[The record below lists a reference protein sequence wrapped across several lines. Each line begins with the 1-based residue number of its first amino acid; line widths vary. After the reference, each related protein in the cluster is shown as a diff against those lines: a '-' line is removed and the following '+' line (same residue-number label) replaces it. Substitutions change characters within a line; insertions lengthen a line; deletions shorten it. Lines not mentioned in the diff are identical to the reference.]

1 MPTLSGWL
9 TFLEAFATFLASL
22 FALRLSLIGWHHL
35 NTKLSATS
43 QESRVG
49 SSGVA
54 GGSVTSTHGG
64 LFSSEWSARAGSAP
78 TRSPKSTNE
87 ISPHHNAIPS
97 PNKPSTLNR
106 LLTGHTNLIATKS
119 TICSVISCQK
129 SASNRP
135 VHIHTP

>member
-9 TFLEAFATFLASL
+9 TSLLGFAALLASL
-22 FALRLSLIGWHHL
+22 LAMRLSLLGWHHL

-64 LFSSEWSARAGSAP
+64 LFSSEWSARAGLAP

-87 ISPHHNAIPS
+87 ISTQSKLEPGPREPS
-97 PNKPSTLNR
+97 WLNQ
-106 LLTGHTNLIATKS
+106 LLTGHTDLIATKS
-119 TICSVISCQK
+119 MFSSVMSC
-129 SASNRP
+129 
-135 VHIHTP
+135 

>member
-78 TRSPKSTNE
+78 TRSPKSTNQ
-87 ISPHHNAIPS
+87 ISAHHNAIPS

-106 LLTGHTNLIATKS
+106 LLTGHTDLTPKLCLRS
-119 TICSVISCQK
+119 SVSSSQK

>member
-9 TFLEAFATFLASL
+9 TSLLGFAALLASL
-22 FALRLSLIGWHHL
+22 LAMRLSLLGWHHL
-35 NTKLSATS
+35 NTKISATS
-43 QESRVG
+43 QGSRVG

-87 ISPHHNAIPS
+87 ISTQSKLEPGPRQPS
-97 PNKPSTLNR
+97 WLNR
-106 LLTGHTNLIATKS
+106 LLTVHTDLTPKLWLRS
-119 TICSVISCQK
+119 SVISCQK

>member
-1 MPTLSGWL
+1 MLSLSGWL
-9 TFLEAFATFLASL
+9 TFLLGFVTFDTRSL
-22 FALRLSLIGWHHL
+22 QMRISLLGWHHL
-35 NTKLSATS
+35 NTKFSATS
-43 QESRVG
+43 QGGRVG

-78 TRSPKSTNE
+78 TRSPKSTNQ
-87 ISPHHNAIPS
+87 ISAHRHAISS
-97 PNKPSTLNR
+97 PNKPSTINR
-106 LLTGHTNLIATKS
+106 LLTGHTDLIVTKS